1 MLKDQAVVLDVAG
14 TILRMY
20 RVAKDI
26 GRGLIIENIVTWELI
41 MEKRGRA
48 LVVPQIDLD
57 LLGSWRPESSIGDLI
72 KGQDDAVEI
81 SCSSSPISKELALDI
96 LRCSRAKVADLQEVN
111 GAVRAKCP
119 ENYQTSGIIVDEDLR
134 EVTHTIGT
142 GGAPFPRLREVLR
155 DLECYG
161 ADVYFASGD
170 SMQSLSYLQDF
181 GIDLHR
187 IFPVADPRQKQ
198 EIVVRLKERYR
209 RVIMV
214 GDGLNDLYALRAADT
229 GVLTV
234 QQDSHP
240 AQCLF
245 DAADRII
252 EDIMQLPEIL
262 REVEGNL

>member
-41 MEKRGRA
+41 MEKSGRA
-48 LVVPQIDLD
+48 LVVPQIDPD
-57 LLGSWRPESSIGDLI
+57 LLGSWRPESRIGELI
-72 KGQDDAVEI
+72 TGREDAIEI
-81 SCSSSPISKELALDI
+81 SCSSSPISRDLALCI
-96 LRCSRAKVADLQEVN
+96 LRCSRAKVSDLQEVIR
-111 GAVRAKCP
+111 AVRAKCP
-119 ENYQTSGIIVDEDLR
+119 ENYQTSGIIVDEDLE

-142 GGAPFPRLREVLR
+142 GGAPFPNLREVLI
-155 DLECYG
+155 DLECDG

-170 SMQSLSYLQDF
+170 SMRSLRYLQDF
-181 GIDLHR
+181 GIDPRR

-198 EIVVRLKERYR
+198 EIVIRLKERYR
-209 RVIMV
+209 KVIMV

-240 AQCLF
+240 SQCLF

-252 EDIMQLPEIL
+252 EDIVQLPEIL
-262 REVEGNL
+262 REVEDSL